1 MPVAPTKVALFLWTA
16 LFARILTAAE
26 NMRKCDIILVISV
39 VCVRVMERGSFVIAL
54 PYCQEVMGYGLF
66 SFWGMPGR
74 VVDLLAVGMAILGD
88 IAIRRFGRPFF
99 FV

>member
-1 MPVAPTKVALFLWTA
+1 
-16 LFARILTAAE
+16 
-26 NMRKCDIILVISV
+26 
-39 VCVRVMERGSFVIAL
+39 
-54 PYCQEVMGYGLF
+54 MGYGLF

>member
-39 VCVRVMERGSFVIAL
+39 VCVRVMER
-54 PYCQEVMGYGLF
+54 
-66 SFWGMPGR
+66 
-74 VVDLLAVGMAILGD
+74 
-88 IAIRRFGRPFF
+88 
-99 FV
+99 